1 MRKNEKGI
9 TLIAL
14 IITIIVLIIL
24 AGIAITALTGENGII
39 NKSNTSKIKTSHGSV
54 RDQLKL
60 LYGEYKIYLQTMD
73 LEEDTTAMIYNKNI
87 KLEKTMTVINNQS
100 SMNNNANIYT
110 FKMYCI
116 ENGYCDE
123 NGKIDVQKLTSKDTG
138 YGKGT
143 GTTDVYVLT
152 DEVENNSNNNNEM
165 LDFSKKTNL
174 IESLQKCV
182 VVYDVTASNLEEI
195 KANYI
200 WKLDYF
206 DKNGTKENIHTSSE
220 ELTFPLMEPAQVM
233 GGQANQTPQGVL

>member
-60 LYGEYKIYLQTMD
+60 LYSEYKIYLQTMD
-73 LEEDTTAMIYNKNI
+73 LKEDTTAIIYNKNT
-87 KLEKTMTVINNQS
+87 KLEKTMIVNHNQS

-138 YGKGT
+138 YGKGN
-143 GTTDVYVLT
+143 GTTDVYILT
-152 DEVENNSNNNNEM
+152 DEVENNSNNEM
-165 LDFSKKTNL
+165 LNFSRKTNS
-174 IESLQKCV
+174 IENLQKCV
-182 VVYDVTASNLEEI
+182 VVHDMTASNLEEI

-220 ELTFPLMEPAQVM
+220 ELTFPLMEPAQAM
-233 GGQANQTPQGVL
+233 EGQATQTPQGGL